1 MLLILFVIFCSTPLV
16 NKYVVSL
23 RKQTRMD
30 TFFDERIARCIS
42 DQQEI
47 ERLGSYKPRSGGIG
61 KSLSKYSPELLA
73 QLKADEE
80 LCKVMG
86 YLEYTE
92 LLDKPANE
100 WDTLQPLTDYA
111 YEFSTSWMG
120 ETKMHQG
127 KVVPMKK
134 VCLLNRNSL
143 ARGENE
149 HTPWMKIK
157 KDLAEMK
164 KNEEEGEKV
173 EAGGEVIVSPDKA
186 EDDKIADEEKLTEDV
201 VATTEDE
208 KLDERD
214 DNLAS
219 PTVTETDSE
228 INNTN
233 VIPEKKYHAF
243 GRKKVEHVT
252 FQVVTP
258 SVNNN
263 TLFDMDQLMKLVS
276 TEWESEKKM

>member
-1 MLLILFVIFCSTPLV
+1 MFYFCKTLV
-16 NKYVVSL
+16 SHT
-23 RKQTRMD
+23 QTNRMD

-100 WDTLQPLTDYA
+100 WDTLLPLKDYA

-120 ETKMHQG
+120 KTKVYQG
-127 KVVPMKK
+127 KVVPMKE

-143 ARGENE
+143 ARGQDE
-149 HTPWMKIK
+149 HTPWMQIK

-164 KNEEEGEKV
+164 KKEEEGGEGEIEIKTVDAEKV
-173 EAGGEVIVSPDKA
+173 M
-186 EDDKIADEEKLTEDV
+186 EDV
-201 VATTEDE
+201 STKEDE
-208 KLDERD
+208 KLEEGVDKV
-214 DNLAS
+214 AS
-219 PTVTETDSE
+219 SMVTTETDNE
-228 INNTN
+228 NNNTDLPTQ
-233 VIPEKKYHAF
+233 ILPSEKKYHAVDASLAF
-243 GRKKVEHVT
+243 GRKKVEHVNVIPQPRT
-252 FQVVTP
+252 FQQVTP

-276 TEWESEKKM
+276 TEWENEKKTKKR

>member
-1 MLLILFVIFCSTPLV
+1 
-16 NKYVVSL
+16 
-23 RKQTRMD
+23 MD

-47 ERLGSYKPRSGGIG
+47 DRLGSYKPRSGGIG
-61 KSLSKYSPELLA
+61 KSLCKYSPELLA

-100 WDTLQPLTDYA
+100 WDTLQPLKDYA

-120 ETKMHQG
+120 KTKMHKG
-127 KVVPMKK
+127 EVVPMKK
-134 VCLLNRNSL
+134 VCLLNRNNL

-164 KNEEEGEKV
+164 KKEEEGEKV
-173 EAGGEVIVSPDKA
+173 EEGGEVIVSPDKA
-186 EDDKIADEEKLTEDV
+186 EDDKITDEEKVTEDV

-208 KLDERD
+208 KLDEGD

-219 PTVTETDSE
+219 STVTETDSE

-233 VIPEKKYHAF
+233 VIPEKKYHAVDAQLAF
-243 GRKKVEHVT
+243 GRKKVEHVNVIPQPRT
-252 FQVVTP
+252 FQQVTP

-276 TEWESEKKM
+276 TEWESEKKTKKR

>member
-1 MLLILFVIFCSTPLV
+1 
-16 NKYVVSL
+16 
-23 RKQTRMD
+23 MD

-100 WDTLQPLTDYA
+100 WDTLQPLKDYA

-120 ETKMHQG
+120 KSKMHEG
-127 KVVPMKK
+127 KMVPMKK

-143 ARGENE
+143 ARGESE
-149 HTPWMKIK
+149 HTPWMQIK
-157 KDLAEMK
+157 KVLAEMK
-164 KNEEEGEKV
+164 KKEEEGE
-173 EAGGEVIVSPDKA
+173 GERDIVSPEKVEEEEVKTVDADVSTK
-186 EDDKIADEEKLTEDV
+186 EDRKLEEGV
-201 VATTEDE
+201 NNVA
-208 KLDERD
+208 
-214 DNLAS
+214 S
-219 PTVTETDSE
+219 SMVTETDNGSK
-228 INNTN
+228 NTDLPTQ
-233 VIPEKKYHAF
+233 ILPPEKKYHAVDASLAF
-243 GRKKVEHVT
+243 GRKKVEHENVIPQPRT
-252 FQVVTP
+252 FQQVTP

-276 TEWESEKKM
+276 TEWESEKKTKKWLG

>member
-1 MLLILFVIFCSTPLV
+1 
-16 NKYVVSL
+16 
-23 RKQTRMD
+23 MD

-100 WDTLQPLTDYA
+100 WDTLQPLKDYA

-120 ETKMHQG
+120 KSKMHEG
-127 KVVPMKK
+127 KMVPMKK

-143 ARGENE
+143 ARGESE
-149 HTPWMKIK
+149 HTPWMQIK
-157 KDLAEMK
+157 KVLAEMK
-164 KNEEEGEKV
+164 KKEEEGE
-173 EAGGEVIVSPDKA
+173 GESDIVSP
-186 EDDKIADEEKLTEDV
+186 EKME
-201 VATTEDE
+201 EDE
-208 KLDERD
+208 VKTVDADVSTKEDRKLEEGV
-214 DNLAS
+214 NNVAS
-219 PTVTETDSE
+219 SMVTETDNGN
-228 INNTN
+228 NNTDLPTQ
-233 VIPEKKYHAF
+233 ILPPEKKYHAVDASLAF
-243 GRKKVEHVT
+243 GRKKVEHENVIPQPRT
-252 FQVVTP
+252 FQQVTP

-276 TEWESEKKM
+276 TEWESEKKTKKWLGVNDTLWMTMY